1 MRFFGFVF
9 ILCFG
14 FSVFA
19 AKAVSSKSASLKP
32 SLPSTSSVP
41 IKVSDLKK
49 IFSEA
54 DVEKYVTSGQSVL
67 GFFNSEFKTVS
78 DPGVLDG
85 GFAAEY
91 FDLDYEAHLRPT
103 MPEPYI
109 PLSEL
114 TADTNTLLK
123 LHKKYYSSIKGKVAL
138 RNYFQ
143 TAFIGLL
150 HTVQSIKK
158 VQVGLPNDGFT
169 VLTNLILEQ
178 GRLITSSQ
186 KDTVTM
192 VDFWWDYI
200 WARFQNFPID
210 LIEVGNQKLR
220 GVWLNEKDETF
231 KRSIEK
237 FLAAYSMVGLRKAT
251 NAVVYRDI
259 TNQILVRLAKNAY
272 EIYSLRED
280 QPALTKARIFK
291 FKYEIKSGLTEDAE
305 KTKREIAKEGLLL
318 RFKKIWSDPRDSM
331 MGFERSSWFSRLPTT
346 LFRFVY
352 NVYSLIRYFVGFLLI
367 TFPFDAAFIVVGLI
381 ILSFEGRVVFQKD
394 YWPSYEFTK
403 GNNKFLNGLRSV
415 FRVTHNFV
423 ARLVNDLFFG
433 FHMLFHYYTNDA
445 TNRNI
450 RIGSS
455 LLIFGMG
462 LFFSSA
468 RTMVESF
475 VAQMS
480 I

>member
-1 MRFFGFVF
+1 MPTK
-9 ILCFG
+9 L
-14 FSVFA
+14 
-19 AKAVSSKSASLKP
+19 
-32 SLPSTSSVP
+32 
-41 IKVSDLKK
+41 SDLRK
-49 IFSEA
+49 IFAEA
-54 DVEKYVTSGQSVL
+54 HVDKYVVSGQSVM
-67 GFFNSEFKTVS
+67 GFFNTEFKIVA
-78 DPGVLDG
+78 DPLVLDG

-91 FDLDYEAHLRPT
+91 FDLEYEAHLRPT

-109 PLSEL
+109 SLSEL

-143 TAFIGLL
+143 TSFIGLL
-150 HTVQSIKK
+150 HTIQSIKK
-158 VQVGLPNDGFT
+158 VQVGLPYDGFT

-186 KDTVTM
+186 KETVTM

-210 LIEVGNQKLR
+210 LIELGNQKLR
-220 GVWLNEKDETF
+220 GVWLNEKNDNF
-231 KRSIEK
+231 KKSIEK

-251 NAVVYRDI
+251 NPVVYRDI

-272 EIYSLRED
+272 EIYVIRED
-280 QPALTKARIFK
+280 SQAAAKARIFK

-305 KTKREIAKEGLLL
+305 KTKREIATEGLKN
-318 RFKKIWSDPRDSM
+318 RFKKLWIEPRDAFFNADKTSV
-331 MGFERSSWFSRLPTT
+331 FITIPNA
-346 LFRFVY
+346 LFRFLY
-352 NVYSLIRYFVGFLLI
+352 NVYALIRYFVGFLLI
-367 TFPFDAAFIVVGLI
+367 TFPFDGAFILVGLV
-381 ILSFEGRVVFQKD
+381 ILSFEGRVVFQKE
-394 YWPSYEFTK
+394 YWPRYEYTFGTRK
-403 GNNKFLNGLRSV
+403 YVNVMGVILQR
-415 FRVTHNFV
+415 THNFF
-423 ARLVNDLFFG
+423 ARIINDICFG
-433 FHMLFHYYTNDA
+433 FHMLFHYYTSDTA
-445 TNRNI
+445 NRNI
-450 RIGSS
+450 RIGAS
-455 LLIFGMG
+455 LLMFGMG

>member
-1 MRFFGFVF
+1 MPTK
-9 ILCFG
+9 L
-14 FSVFA
+14 
-19 AKAVSSKSASLKP
+19 
-32 SLPSTSSVP
+32 
-41 IKVSDLKK
+41 SDLRK
-49 IFSEA
+49 IFSESHV
-54 DVEKYVTSGQSVL
+54 DKYVTSGISVM
-67 GFFNSEFKTVS
+67 GFFNTEFKIVA
-78 DPGVLDG
+78 DPMVLDG

-91 FDLDYEAHLRPT
+91 FDLEYEAHLRPT

-109 PLSEL
+109 SLSEL

-123 LHKKYYSSIKGKVAL
+123 LHKKYYSAIKGKVAL

-150 HTVQSIKK
+150 HTIQSIKK
-158 VQVGLPNDGFT
+158 VQVGLPYDGFT

-186 KDTVTM
+186 KETVTM

-210 LIEVGNQKLR
+210 LIELGNQKLR
-220 GVWLNEKDETF
+220 GVWLNEKNEEF
-231 KRSIEK
+231 KKSIEK

-251 NAVVYRDI
+251 NPVVYRDI

-272 EIYSLRED
+272 EIYILRED
-280 QPALTKARIFK
+280 NQAAAKARIFK

-305 KTKREIAKEGLLL
+305 KTKREIATEGLKN
-318 RFKKIWSDPRDSM
+318 RFRKLWIEPRDA
-331 MGFERSSWFSRLPTT
+331 FFNNDNSSVFFKIPNAF
-346 LFRFVY
+346 FRFLY
-352 NVYSLIRYFVGFLLI
+352 NIYALIRYFVGFLLI
-367 TFPFDAAFIVVGLI
+367 TFPFDGAFILVGLV
-381 ILSFEGRVVFQKD
+381 ILSFEGRVVFQKE
-394 YWPSYEFTK
+394 YWPRYEYTA
-403 GNNKFLNGLRSV
+403 GTHKFINILGIVAQRI
-415 FRVTHNFV
+415 HNFF
-423 ARLVNDLFFG
+423 ARIINDICFG
-433 FHMLFHYYTNDA
+433 FHMLFHYYTSDTA
-445 TNRNI
+445 NRNI
-450 RIGSS
+450 RIGAS
-455 LLIFGMG
+455 LLMFGMG